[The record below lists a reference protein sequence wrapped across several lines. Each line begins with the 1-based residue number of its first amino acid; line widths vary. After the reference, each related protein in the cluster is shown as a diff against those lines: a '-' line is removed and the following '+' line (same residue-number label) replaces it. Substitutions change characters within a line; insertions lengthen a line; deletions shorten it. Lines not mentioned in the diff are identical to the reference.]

1 MAVNCERCG
10 KELKDQTYRFCR
22 KCQWK
27 VLGELARCGYLQNTY
42 VPPYFSDARGRKG
55 TRNPWP
61 LAGAYG
67 R

>member
-10 KELKDQTYRFCR
+10 TALKDQTYRFCR
-22 KCQWK
+22 KCRWK
-27 VLGELARCGYLQNTY
+27 VLGKLARCGYLQNTY